1 MANFNLNK
9 VILGGRL
16 TSDPELKQ
24 TTSGISVVSFG
35 IAVNRKYQS
44 KTAEQSQQA
53 DFFNVV
59 AWRSNAEFI
68 SRYFKK
74 GSSICVSG
82 SLQSRSWT
90 DQQGQKRT
98 TIEIVVDEVF
108 FVDSKSDSV
117 GAASGEGQYTPDS
130 YAAPSYSGTGDSAP
144 KFEEI
149 AEDDDLPF

>member
-9 VILGGRL
+9 VIIGGRL

-44 KTAEQSQQA
+44 KGADQAQQA

-59 AWRSNAEFI
+59 AWRATAEFI

-82 SLQSRSWT
+82 SLQSRNWQ

-98 TIEIVVDEVF
+98 TVEIVVDEAF
-108 FVDSKSDSV
+108 FVDSKSDS
-117 GAASGEGQYTPDS
+117 AMSPDSYTPDS
-130 YAAPSYSGTGDSAP
+130 YAVPSYAGAAGAAP

-149 AEDDDLPF
+149 ADDDELPF

>member
-9 VILGGRL
+9 VIMGGRL

-44 KTAEQSQQA
+44 KGTDQAQQA

-59 AWRSNAEFI
+59 AWRATAEFI

-74 GSSICVSG
+74 GSSICISG
-82 SLQSRSWT
+82 SLQSRNWQ

-98 TIEIVVDEVF
+98 TIEIVVDEAY
-108 FVDSKSDSV
+108 FVDSKSDSA
-117 GAASGEGQYTPDS
+117 GASDQYTPDS
-130 YAAPSYSGTGDSAP
+130 YAVPSYAGAAGAAP

-149 AEDDDLPF
+149 ADDDDLPF